1 MKLTYHGQSTFVV
14 EEGEH
19 RIIIDPFLNGN
30 PKAVIKAKDV
40 KVEAVLLTHGHGDHV
55 ADAEEI
61 ARANDAT
68 IIACNELAGYY
79 ARKGLKTHPLHIGGG
94 RDFAF
99 GRVKLTL
106 AFHGSGID
114 TDDGMLYVGPPT
126 GILLTM
132 SGKTLYHA
140 GDTGLF
146 GDMKLIGEL
155 NKIDV
160 AALPIGDNFT
170 MGPDD
175 ALHAA
180 EWVKARYVIP
190 MHYNTFPLIA
200 QDGEGYVKSL
210 KERNIEGVYLAPGQ
224 SFEV

>member
-1 MKLTYHGQSTFVV
+1 MKLTYHGQSTFMV
-14 EEGEH
+14 EDGEH
-19 RIIIDPFLNGN
+19 SVIIDPFLNHN

-40 KVEAVLLTHGHGDHV
+40 KVEAVLLTHGHGDHT

-68 IIACNELAGYY
+68 IIAGNELATYY
-79 ARKGLKTHPLHIGGG
+79 ARKGFKTHPLHIGGG
-94 RDFAF
+94 HDFSF

-114 TDDGMLYVGPPT
+114 TEDGMIYVGPPT

-132 SGKTLYHA
+132 GGKTLYHA

-155 NKIDV
+155 NEIDV
-160 AALPIGDNFT
+160 ATLPIGDNYT

-175 ALHAA
+175 ALYAA
-180 EWVKARYVIP
+180 EWTRAKYVIP

-200 QDGEGYVKSL
+200 QDGETYVRRL
-210 KERNIEGVYLAPGQ
+210 KERNIEGVYLLPGQ